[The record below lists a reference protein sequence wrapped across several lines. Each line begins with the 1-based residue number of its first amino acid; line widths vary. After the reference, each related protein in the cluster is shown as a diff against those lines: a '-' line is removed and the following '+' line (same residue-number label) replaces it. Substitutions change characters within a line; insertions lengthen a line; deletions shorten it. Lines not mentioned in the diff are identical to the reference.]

1 MIWNK
6 WDMVMR
12 IMINTTSRQLN
23 IIKTLLSSNE
33 PMSSIALS
41 QAIGCST
48 KTIQSEIKEINKVIK
63 KGKIVSIRGVG
74 YKIEGSLEELDLN
87 KDIYNDIDRVG
98 YIIKE
103 LLNLRNE
110 EAIKLEDLA
119 DSMYVS
125 VSTVKNDLK
134 EVKEILK
141 EYNIKVATKHK
152 QGILVL
158 GREKDIVACI
168 SDLCN
173 KKENE
178 LSISDFL
185 KPSIKNNIFS
195 IKNMILDILNDE
207 KMILTDIEFKNILNF
222 ILISLSRNID
232 EIYENELKSNI
243 IYEKIKTISSKE
255 QILKSEKEY
264 IKKYIIDYKN
274 KRNDILNNNKNK
286 ELILNSIKE
295 FTQNLKTA
303 TSIDI
308 IDDKIFEECLYNHIN
323 NLYKRTKLGINQNLI
338 GLNDIKIK
346 YPFAF
351 ELAKIAK
358 KTIEKNLDINISE
371 EEISSI
377 ALHVG
382 GAIERSSQGNEKR
395 VLKTIIV
402 CTSGIG
408 TSMLIKSK
416 LENIFKDRLEI
427 LKIIPSY
434 LVDYINAIDV
444 DFVIST
450 VPLQLENIPVI
461 NVSAMLTDKEIK
473 MIEKYIETGNVYMDL
488 EVESLIET
496 KLFFIDI
503 DLETKEEVINY
514 MADKLI
520 EYKYI
525 DKDMKQSYLEREQ
538 IATTEIGNM
547 VAIPH
552 GANGIIY
559 ESKVAIGILKNPI
572 NWEIGKVRLVIMLA
586 VDKDKILD
594 YEELFLNIYK
604 RVDSIAKVISICEN
618 KNFEKFSNMFKR

>member
-1 MIWNK
+1 MGNK
-6 WDMVMR
+6 WDWVMR
-12 IMINTTSRQLN
+12 IMINITSRQLN

-33 PMSSIALS
+33 AMSSIALS

-48 KTIQSEIKEINKVIK
+48 KTIQSEIKYINKVIK
-63 KGKIVSIRGVG
+63 KGKIVSTRGIG
-74 YKIEGSLEELDLN
+74 YKIEGSLEEIDLN
-87 KDIYNDIDRVG
+87 EDIYNDIDRVG

-103 LLNLRNE
+103 LLNLKNE
-110 EAIKLEDLA
+110 EAVKLEDLA

-134 EVKEILK
+134 EVKEILND
-141 EYNIKVATKHK
+141 YNIKVATKHK

-168 SDLCN
+168 SDLCI
-173 KKENE
+173 KKEND
-178 LSISDFL
+178 LSINDFL
-185 KPSIKNNIFS
+185 KPSIKNDIFS
-195 IKNMILDILNDE
+195 IKKMILDILNDE

-232 EIYENELKSNI
+232 EIYEKGSKSNI
-243 IYEKIKTISSKE
+243 IYEKIKTISSKDK
-255 QILKSEKEY
+255 ILQSEREY
-264 IKKYIIDYKN
+264 IKKYILDYKN
-274 KRNDILNNNKNK
+274 RRNNILKDNEHK
-286 ELILNSIKE
+286 ELILKSIKE
-295 FTQNLKTA
+295 FTQNLKKA

-308 IDDKIFEECLYNHIN
+308 IEDKIFEECLYNHIN

-371 EEISSI
+371 EEISNI

-382 GAIERSSQGNEKR
+382 GAIERASHSKEKR

-416 LENIFKDRLEI
+416 LENVFKDNLQI
-427 LKIIPSY
+427 VKIIPSY
-434 LVDYINAIDV
+434 LVEYINAIEV

-461 NVSAMLTDKEIK
+461 NISAMLTDKEVK
-473 MIEKYIETGNVYMDL
+473 MIEKYIETGNIYIDL
-488 EVESLIET
+488 QIDSLLEPD
-496 KLFFIDI
+496 LFFIDL
-503 DLETKEEVINY
+503 DLKTKEDVINY

-525 DKDMKQSYLEREQ
+525 DNDTKHSYLEREE

-552 GANGIIY
+552 GANGVIY
-559 ESKVAIGILKNPI
+559 ESKIAIGILKNPI
-572 NWEIGKVRLVIMLA
+572 DWEMGQVRLVIMLA
-586 VDKDKILD
+586 IDKDITLD
-594 YEELFLNIYK
+594 YEELFLSIYK
-604 RVDSIAKVISICEN
+604 RIDSIAKVINICEN
-618 KNFEKFSNMFKR
+618 KSFEKFSNMFKR